1 MIHEDK
7 EGPLAAMSVRDFVM
21 TVGAR
26 SATPGGGS
34 VAALVAS
41 LVSKPSPRVCPGA
54 EGDTARLTFCH
65 CPWVRM

>member
-1 MIHEDK
+1 MHKVDPLNLNRDTDLYKNMSLFRYMIHEEK

-41 LVSKPSPRVCPGA
+41 LVSK
-54 EGDTARLTFCH
+54 T
-65 CPWVRM
+65 